1 MIFEASTI
9 NGETKAMFMNRRTL
23 LAAGAGVAASG
34 LAMPAYAQGAPL
46 RIGLITTLSGP
57 GGALGQDI
65 RDAFALAIEL
75 EQGRLGGIPVAVT
88 VEDDALRPPQGKQ
101 IAERFL
107 RNDRI
112 RLFTGIVFSNVLG
125 AVAPDVL
132 DGGGI
137 YVSPNAGPSNFAGR
151 ECHPNYF
158 VVSWQNDTLHESAG
172 QLANN
177 LGYRRMFILAP
188 NYQAGRDAL
197 AGFRRLYRGEV
208 IQEVFTRLDQTDYAA
223 ELAQIRAARPDA
235 VFQFHPGGL
244 GIAFLRQYAQAG
256 LLQTIPQCVAAP
268 SMDALTL
275 AAVGEAA
282 EGINLSSHWNTD
294 FDNAPSRRFVDAFR
308 ARYNRTPTFYAQQSY
323 DTALAIGA
331 TLRQT
336 RGDVTNTA
344 AFRTAMLRADFE
356 STRGRFRFNT
366 NQHPVQDW
374 WHLRVERAGGNLA
387 LVTKGRILE
396 NHADAFVGQCRI

>member
-1 MIFEASTI
+1 MS
-9 NGETKAMFMNRRTL
+9 MNRRTL
-23 LAAGAGVAASG
+23 LAAGAGVAAGG
-34 LAMPAYAQGAPL
+34 LAMPAFAQGAPL

-65 RDAFALAIEL
+65 RDAFALAIEM
-75 EQGRLGGIPVAVT
+75 EQGRLGGVPVAVS

-137 YVSPNAGPSNFAGR
+137 YVSPNAAPSNFAGR

-172 QLANN
+172 ELANR

-197 AGFRRLYRGEV
+197 TGFKRLYRGEV
-208 IQEVFTRLDQTDYAA
+208 VQEVYTRLDQTDYAA
-223 ELAQIRAARPDA
+223 ELAQVRAARPDA
-235 VFQFHPGGL
+235 LFHFHPGGL

-256 LLQTIPQCVAAP
+256 LMSQVPQCVSAP

-275 AAVGEAA
+275 AAVGDPA
-282 EGINLSSHWNTD
+282 EGIDMTSHWNTD

-331 TLRQT
+331 ALRQT

-356 STRGRFRFNT
+356 STRGRFRFDS

-374 WHLRVERAGGNLA
+374 WQLKIERVNGQLRH
-387 LVTKGRILE
+387 VTKGRILE
-396 NHADAFVGQCRI
+396 NHRDSYVGQCRI